1 MRLVSGIPSGW
12 MVEKL
17 GERLVLGTGLY
28 MVALSMIA
36 SALSQSYLQLLI
48 FRTAGGLGSV
58 MFSVS
63 ANSLI
68 LRVTQDSDR
77 GRAQSLYNG
86 GFLIGGIAG
95 PAFGG
100 LLISISP
107 RAPFYIYAITL
118 TIAATIALFFLHE
131 RRLGDRASSNSNLGE
146 VMSIRDAMRIRPYVY
161 ALILAFISNWV
172 LFGMRSSILPLYV
185 IEDLKGTATLVGISF
200 ALAALAQGLVMVRA
214 GRYADRHGR
223 RPVLITGYLLVGVSL
238 IILIFSF
245 APWVFT
251 VAMVVMGFG
260 AAMAASN
267 AAIVGDVIKGKSSR
281 AVAVWQMAG
290 DAGMM
295 VGPILL
301 GYVSDLSSFR
311 SAIALTGVIFLFA
324 LAVALKIPETNSSR
338 LGDSSRPQIQ
348 EA

>member
-12 MVEKL
+12 LVEKF

-28 MVALSMIA
+28 LVALSMIA
-36 SALSQSYLQLLI
+36 SALSQSYLQLLV

-63 ANSLI
+63 ASSLI
-68 LRVTQDSDR
+68 LRVTQDSER

-107 RAPFYIYAITL
+107 RAPFFIYAITL

-131 RRLGDRASSNSNLGE
+131 RRLGDRASTQLNDSASI
-146 VMSIRDAMRIRPYVY
+146 SIREALRIRSYVY
-161 ALILAFISNWV
+161 ALILAFISSWV

-200 ALAALAQGLVMVRA
+200 ALAALAQASVMVRA
-214 GRYADRHGR
+214 GRYADSHGR
-223 RPVLITGYLLVGVSL
+223 RPVLITGYLLIGVSL
-238 IILIFSF
+238 LILIFSV

-251 VAMVVMGFG
+251 IAMIVMGFG

-267 AAIVGDVIKGKSSR
+267 AAIVGDVIRGKGSR
-281 AVAVWQMAG
+281 AIAVWQMAG

-311 SAIALTGVIFLFA
+311 SAIVLTGLIFLFA
-324 LAVALKIPETNSSR
+324 LAVALRIPETNTSR
-338 LGDSSRPQIQ
+338 LGDSSRPHIQ
-348 EA
+348 EV